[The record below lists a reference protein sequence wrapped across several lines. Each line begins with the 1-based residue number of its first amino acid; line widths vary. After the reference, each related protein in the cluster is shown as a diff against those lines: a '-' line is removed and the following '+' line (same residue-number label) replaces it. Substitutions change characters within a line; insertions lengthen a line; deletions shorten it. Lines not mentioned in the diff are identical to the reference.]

1 MKIYDAEDD
10 FGKLSRR
17 YYTAAYPY
25 YTRLTSSDFFY
36 GQDWKDYIEIDTAF
50 ESKVFWIREP
60 YYKSMGFFFC
70 YKRESMFEWQT
81 KKVYLGVREN
91 IKRVLQ
97 PINIRKV
104 SCTSTF

>member
-1 MKIYDAEDD
+1 
-10 FGKLSRR
+10 
-17 YYTAAYPY
+17 
-25 YTRLTSSDFFY
+25 
-36 GQDWKDYIEIDTAF
+36 
-50 ESKVFWIREP
+50 
-60 YYKSMGFFFC
+60 
-70 YKRESMFEWQT
+70 MFEWQT